1 MTDSRNVVHP
11 LERASYLHSD
21 HNTENRGEKLKKYKR
36 KSRVKYRIEKKDA
49 NFEPNG
55 QNDMLT

>member
-1 MTDSRNVVHP
+1 MTDSRNVVHS

-21 HNTENRGEKLKKYKR
+21 YNIEKKGEKLKKYKR
-36 KSRVKYRIEKKDA
+36 KSRVKYRIEKNDA
-49 NFEPNG
+49 YFEPNG